1 MKNMKYLLLS
11 FIFLGC
17 SHKERP
23 MQERQ
28 LIQCYI
34 ESDSYSE
41 KKPFTAN
48 MSIDVS
54 ELGTVLNAKVLN
66 STEKDPNLNACLS
79 YVIMGAGKP
88 FQIDGQTGPVVKE
101 LTFRPD
107 GKHEL

>member
-1 MKNMKYLLLS
+1 MKYLILILIVAS
-11 FIFLGC
+11 C

-23 MQERQ
+23 LQERQ
-28 LIQCYI
+28 LIQCYM
-34 ESDSYSE
+34 ESDTYTV

-54 ELGTVLNAKVLN
+54 ELGTVLKAKVLN
-66 STEKDPNLNACLS
+66 STVKDPNLNACLS

>member
-1 MKNMKYLLLS
+1 MRYL
-11 FIFLGC
+11 IFALVIFSC

-23 MQERQ
+23 LQERQ
-28 LIQCYI
+28 LIQCYM
-34 ESDSYSE
+34 ESDTYTE
-41 KKPFTAN
+41 RKPFTAN

-54 ELGTVLNAKVLN
+54 ELGIVLKAKVLN

-88 FQIDGQTGPVVKE
+88 FQIDGQSGPVVKG